1 MGNRWLLDEDNQIIY
16 FMRPYE
22 TMSVGGIDR
31 RSTLG
36 HFKCH
41 ENERGE
47 EHDSVTRDNTWW

>member
-1 MGNRWLLDEDNQIIY
+1 MLDEDNQIIY

-47 EHDSVTRDNTWW
+47 EHDSVTRDNTW